1 MGRPRAARRRLPR
14 LTLLLLALAACNDEM
29 SHQPRY
35 DEYSRSTLFPDGTS
49 MQAPP
54 DGTIARDAPA
64 LAAALAERPP
74 MSAALLARG
83 RERFGIYCAV
93 CHDAAGTGHGTVPA
107 RGFPAPPDL
116 AEPRLRQAPSAYFVE
131 VITHGH
137 GVMSPYADRV
147 APADRWAI
155 AAYIRALQLSRD
167 APVADLS
174 AEDRARVE
182 EAGGG

>member
-1 MGRPRAARRRLPR
+1 
-14 LTLLLLALAACNDEM
+14 
-29 SHQPRY
+29 
-35 DEYSRSTLFPDGTS
+35 

-54 DGTIARDAPA
+54 DGTVARDDPAPDA
-64 LAAALAERPP
+64 LTDRPA
-74 MSAALLARG
+74 MTADLLARG

-107 RGFPAPPDL
+107 RGFPTPPDFG
-116 AEPRLRQAPSAYFVE
+116 EPRLVAAPSAYFVE

-137 GVMSPYADRV
+137 GVMYPYADRV
-147 APADRWAI
+147 MPADRWAI

-167 APVADLS
+167 AAVADLP
-174 AEDRARVE
+174 AEDRPRVE